1 MKNFVSRIVLG
12 LTICVA
18 TSAAS
23 RATTIYELPYEFT
36 ITFNPTGIASIDL
49 PAIANPLFLQD
60 LGDHDIDFQY
70 TGTFDAKSVSLL
82 NSWTQDIYIEDQY
95 KLALPIQAA
104 LANVPGPVAQAT
116 SIFQLNHTFN
126 FATGPVQI
134 PGGDTHLLGDA
145 SGTAQINNPIQQS
158 TLRDLF
164 ETKQYLTFVVPVYSS
179 TNGLIQPVGVSLINP
194 VGGTVTAVGTL
205 KITVIPEPS
214 SIVLMGLG
222 VAATSALAIYRRRRK
237 A

>member
-1 MKNFVSRIVLG
+1 MNSIISRIALG
-12 LTICVA
+12 LAICVA

-23 RATTIYELPYEFT
+23 RATTIYTIPYEFT
-36 ITFNPTGIASIDL
+36 ITFNANGIASIDL
-49 PAIANPLFLQD
+49 PAIANPLFSQD
-60 LGDHDIDFQY
+60 LGDHDLGFEY
-70 TGTFDAKSVSLL
+70 TGSFEAKNVSLL
-82 NSWTQDIYIEDQY
+82 NSWTQDVYIEDQY

-116 SIFQLNHTFN
+116 IPFLLNHTFD
-126 FATGPVQI
+126 FATGPTKI

-145 SGTAQINNPIQQS
+145 SGTATFNALITQVA
-158 TLRDLF
+158 LRNLF
-164 ETKQYLTFVVPVYSS
+164 ETKQYLTYVVPVYSS

-222 VAATSALAIYRRRRK
+222 IAGAVGMLVVRRRRN
-237 A
+237 